1 MCFSQL
7 RNGNI
12 HYISDAGLAGKV
24 ERTVVDA
31 VVSDGQW
38 HTLQLVKNSSATVL
52 QVDNGQPRVIQ
63 HPTQDFGG
71 LSVLTFSLGGIGPG
85 PAQQKT
91 GAGKPGQCSCYLSSE
106 MGSNA

>member
-1 MCFSQL
+1 M
-7 RNGNI
+7 
-12 HYISDAGLAGKV
+12 
-24 ERTVVDA
+24 VDA

-91 GAGKPGQCSCYLSSE
+91 GAGKPGQCSCYLSLIGGKSKND
-106 MGSNA
+106 GCGHIGIWGVHFPASNLYQLSVWI